1 MVDGRAMSD
10 FDWINDKL
18 DQLENDVEQL
28 RKDVTDLENRFYK
41 LQENILMREI
51 EEFLDFQ

>member
-1 MVDGRAMSD
+1 MVGGLAMND
-10 FDWINDKL
+10 FDWINEKL

-28 RKDVTDLENRFYK
+28 GKDVTNLENRFYK
-41 LQENILMREI
+41 LQETILMRQI